1 MGNCCSNSKDVR
13 VLMVGLD
20 AAGKTSILQKLSK
33 GNSGSTKPTVGFNV
47 ETVLY
52 KKVKFTIWDVG
63 GQDKIRTLWRHYY
76 ENVQAILF
84 VVDSSDQERLQEAKN
99 ELQKML
105 LEEELKNSALVVFA
119 NKQDLPNTITSD
131 NLISK
136 FDLEKQTNRK
146 WACLPTC
153 AISGDGLYEGLTWIK
168 DALFLK

>member
-33 GNSGSTKPTVGFNV
+33 GNSGSTKPTVG
-47 ETVLY
+47 
-52 KKVKFTIWDVG
+52 
-63 GQDKIRTLWRHYY
+63 RHYY

-119 NKQDLPNTITSD
+119 NKQDLPNTINAD

>member
-1 MGNCCSNSKDVR
+1 MGNCCSSSKDVR

-33 GNSGSTKPTVGFNV
+33 GNSGSTKPTVG
-47 ETVLY
+47 
-52 KKVKFTIWDVG
+52 
-63 GQDKIRTLWRHYY
+63 RHYY

-84 VVDSSDQERLQEAKN
+84 VVDSNDQERVQEAKN

-105 LEEELKNSALVVFA
+105 LDDELKNSALCVFA
-119 NKQDLPNTITSD
+119 NKQDLPNTLTAE
-131 NLISK
+131 NLITK
-136 FDLEKQTNRK
+136 LDLEKQTSRK

-168 DALFLK
+168 EQLFIK